1 MPAGSRLSVVSKTG
15 ALALA
20 QVMAHCGGSPAAATS
35 FIARAVAADPRD
47 PEPYSALE
55 NLRRELPAEVAAV
68 VAEANT
74 IGPMLARAYL
84 SFVDGD
90 VDEAVMAL
98 GAVTGYQPDVS
109 WACAPWFGDERFLAA
124 VTPAALA
131 EATMR
136 INDYDR
142 DLDTDAIRECL
153 GPWFRAIEAV
163 CDRDADPD
171 AMARM
176 AILLRVCGRT
186 DASFALCDRADA
198 VRRVPFT
205 EVVRAGTWRHVGSLA
220 ETAAAFRRAL
230 ALDPTN
236 WSLHL
241 DLADLAA
248 EEGDFA
254 EAAALATRGEELE
267 PGDVTMRA
275 AAAAYRARS
284 TGSVADLNTLTNLA
298 PQVPEPYRRTLID
311 RARGT

>member
-1 MPAGSRLSVVSKTG
+1 MSTTG

-20 QVMAHCGGSPAAATS
+20 RVMAHCGGSPAAATS
-35 FIARAVAADPRD
+35 FIARAITADPRD

-68 VAEANT
+68 VAAANT

-90 VDEAVMAL
+90 MDEAAMSL
-98 GAVTGYQPDVS
+98 GAVTGYQPDVP
-109 WACAPWFGDERFLAA
+109 WASAPWFCDERFLGA

-136 INDYDR
+136 IHDYDR
-142 DLDTDAIRECL
+142 DLDTDAVRECL
-153 GPWFRAIEAV
+153 APWFRAIEAV
-163 CDRDADPD
+163 CNRDPDPD

-176 AILLRVCGRT
+176 AILLRACGRT
-186 DASFALCDRADA
+186 DASFALCDQADA
-198 VRRVPFT
+198 VRRVTFT
-205 EVVRAGTWRHVGSLA
+205 EVVRAGTWRHVGNLA

-230 ALDPTN
+230 ALDPAN

-241 DLADLAA
+241 DLADVAA

-254 EAAALATRGEELE
+254 EAAALAARGEELE
-267 PGDVTMRA
+267 PDDVTMRA

-284 TGSVADLNTLTNLA
+284 TGSVADLNTLAELA

-311 RARGT
+311 YARGT

>member
-1 MPAGSRLSVVSKTG
+1 MSTTG
-15 ALALA
+15 ALAFA

-55 NLRRELPAEVAAV
+55 HLRRELPAEVTAV
-68 VAEANT
+68 VAAANT

-90 VDEAVMAL
+90 MDEAAMSL
-98 GAVTGYQPDVS
+98 GAVTGYQPDVP
-109 WACAPWFGDERFLAA
+109 WAAAPWFGDERFLGA
-124 VTPAALA
+124 VTPAAVA

-142 DLDTDAIRECL
+142 DLDTDAVRECL
-153 GPWFRAIEAV
+153 APWFQAIEAV
-163 CDRDADPD
+163 CDRHADPD

-186 DASFALCDRADA
+186 DASFALCDQADA

-205 EVVRAGTWRHVGSLA
+205 EVVRAGTWRHIGNRA

-230 ALDPTN
+230 ALDPAN

-267 PGDVTMRA
+267 PDDVTVRA

-284 TGSVADLNTLTNLA
+284 TGSVADLNTLTELA
-298 PQVPEPYRRTLID
+298 PQVPEPYGRTLID
-311 RARGT
+311 YAYARGT

>member
-1 MPAGSRLSVVSKTG
+1 MSIVSTTG

-35 FIARAVAADPRD
+35 FIARAVATDPRD

-55 NLRRELPAEVAAV
+55 HLRRELPAEVTAV
-68 VAEANT
+68 VAAANT

-90 VDEAVMAL
+90 MDEAAMSL
-98 GAVTGYQPDVS
+98 GAVTGYQPDVP
-109 WACAPWFGDERFLAA
+109 WASAPWFGDERFLGA
-124 VTPAALA
+124 VTPAAIA

-142 DLDTDAIRECL
+142 DLDTDAVRESL
-153 GPWFRAIEAV
+153 APWFQAIEAV
-163 CDRDADPD
+163 CDRHADPD

-176 AILLRVCGRT
+176 AVLLRVCGRT
-186 DASFALCDRADA
+186 DASFALCDQADA

-205 EVVRAGTWRHVGSLA
+205 EVVRAGTWRHIGNRV

-230 ALDPTN
+230 ALDPAN

-248 EEGDFA
+248 EGDDFA

-267 PGDVTMRA
+267 PDDVTMRA

-284 TGSVADLNTLTNLA
+284 TGSVADLNTFTELT

-311 RARGT
+311 YAYARGT